1 MDTWNVIWT
10 MYNVDDERKK
20 KNINFV
26 INIVEFEYSLYNR
39 RSN

>member
-1 MDTWNVIWT
+1 MLFERCW
-10 MYNVDDERKK
+10 YNVDDERKK